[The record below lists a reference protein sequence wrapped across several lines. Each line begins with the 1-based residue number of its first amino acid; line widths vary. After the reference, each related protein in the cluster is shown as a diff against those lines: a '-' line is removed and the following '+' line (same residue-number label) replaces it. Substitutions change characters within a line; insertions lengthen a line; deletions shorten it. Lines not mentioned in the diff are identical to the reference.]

1 MTMRTLPMFSVLA
14 LLVTGSLPALAADT
28 GTPVVRYAVE
38 GKYEDVRDDLINAI
52 TGRGLIVDHNSHVAR
67 MLDRTGKDL
76 GTTRKIFGDDQ
87 GQTFSFCSSVIS
99 RKTMEADP
107 HNIMFCP
114 YTIALYTTVAEPG
127 KVYLAY
133 RRPQRTD
140 DSTASKAAL
149 REVEALLDGIAR
161 EALSLPAQQVV
172 R

>member
-1 MTMRTLPMFSVLA
+1 MTTRSLLVLSVLT
-14 LLVTGSLPALAADT
+14 LLAPGSLLAGTADSA
-28 GTPVVRYAVE
+28 PVVRYTVE
-38 GKYEDVRDDLINAI
+38 GKYENVREDLINAI

-76 GTTRKIFGDDQ
+76 GTTKKIYGDDQ

-99 RKTMEADP
+99 RKIMEADP

-114 YTIALYTTVAEPG
+114 YTIALYTTLAEPK

-140 DSTASKAAL
+140 DSAASRAAL
-149 REVEALLDGIAR
+149 KEVEALLDDIAR
-161 EALSLPAQQVV
+161 EALNLPTKK
-172 R
+172 